1 MSPTSFLIPTPYI
14 LFSEPDLTESRALIP
29 FKLRSV
35 MRGRSKTPAAV
46 SQP

>member
-35 MRGRSKTPAAV
+35 LRGSLKTPAAL
-46 SQP
+46 SRP